1 MNLAL
6 ISRAGLQGRRVSQ
19 SGFSLLEILIVLV
32 IIGLLG
38 GLVGPRLL
46 DRLEV
51 SKTQTA
57 ETQVRQLKSALD
69 VMRLDIGRYPTQEE
83 GLALLITP
91 PSDASLR
98 MRWRGPYLE
107 GEGVPK
113 DPWQN
118 PYIYGS
124 TNKPN
129 QPFALYS
136 YGSTGKPGGEGPNAP
151 IGFLP

>member
-1 MNLAL
+1 MLRGGV
-6 ISRAGLQGRRVSQ
+6 STRRLSQ
-19 SGFSLLEILIVLV
+19 AGFSLLEILIVLV

-51 SKTQTA
+51 SKVQTA

-69 VMRLDIGRYPTQEE
+69 VMRLDIGRYPTPEE
-83 GLALLITP
+83 GLSLLVTP
-91 PSDASLR
+91 PNEASLR
-98 MRWRGPYLE
+98 LRWRGPYLE

-118 PYIYGS
+118 AYVFGP

-136 YGSTGKPGGEGPNAP
+136 LGATGKPGGEGTNAP
-151 IGFLP
+151 IGLLP